1 MIALEV
7 IYFFFAV
14 SYFDL
19 VRLLFLITVRSFG
32 IIGGGA
38 VLFAATSLAGQAILP
53 AIGRSFSQEN
63 STHILQALEEQLQQ
77 QEEPEPLALLPS
89 ALHALA
95 SAVCYS
101 RDEEEDSDVHNPAS
115 RSSRSRTI

>member
-1 MIALEV
+1 MSYLNKV
-7 IYFFFAV
+7 HYLHFQR
-14 SYFDL
+14 YFDL

-53 AIGRSFSQEN
+53 AIGRFFSQEN
-63 STHILQALEEQLQQ
+63 LTHFLQALEEQLQQ

-115 RSSRSRTI
+115 